1 MNPTYCLSI
10 LVPTI
15 DEDASLRETVEALMC
30 DSKLGSDILEIIL
43 ITGNNTSDGT
53 LRTCQELEN
62 VYGPRVYRIT
72 QQLPMLGGAFRSGIA
87 RSRGTHLVTMFAD
100 LESDPRLVPRMVSES
115 KAFPGWIISASR
127 WLPGGGFRDYCWLK
141 LILNCLFQRV
151 CRLACNAMVTDF
163 TYGFRIYPSPVL
175 KGIPWRETD
184 HAFVLEAILRPH
196 FHRVPIREV
205 PAIWSPRREGRRRP
219 LFRQYLRYL
228 PTVCRLF
235 GRYRLLP
242 SLNSTWDDGKA
253 TKAGSIEPGRL
264 SFGPQGET
272 AKSHLVGR

>member
-15 DEDASLRETVEALMC
+15 DENASLRETVEALMC
-30 DSKLGSDILEIIL
+30 DPKLNSDILEIIL
-43 ITGNNTSDGT
+43 VTGINTSDGT

-62 VYGPRVYRIT
+62 VYDPRVYRIT

-87 RSRGTHLVTMFAD
+87 KARGSHVVTMFAD
-100 LESDPRLVPRMVSES
+100 LESDPRLVPSLVSES
-115 KAFPGWIISASR
+115 KAFPGSIISASR
-127 WLPGGGFRDYCWLK
+127 WIRGGGFRDYGLFK

-151 CRLACNAMVTDF
+151 CRLACNAIVTDF

-184 HAFVLEAILRPH
+184 HAFVLEAILRTH

-205 PAIWSPRREGRRRP
+205 PAIWSPRREGRHRP

-242 SLNSTWDDGKA
+242 SLNSRRDGGKA
-253 TKAGSIEPGRL
+253 AEAGSVNPGCF
-264 SFGPQGET
+264 SSGEQET
-272 AKSHLVGR
+272 EASSLFVRR